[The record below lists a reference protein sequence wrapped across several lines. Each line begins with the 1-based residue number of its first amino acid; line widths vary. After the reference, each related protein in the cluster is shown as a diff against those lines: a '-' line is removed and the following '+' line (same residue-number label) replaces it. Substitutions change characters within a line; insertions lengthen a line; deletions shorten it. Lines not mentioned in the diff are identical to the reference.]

1 MVMTGAAA
9 LYLIPYFLSCAIS
22 LGVGLY
28 AWRRREENA
37 AAPFAWIAVSQG
49 ITTLGYILELLSPTL
64 RGKIFWDNLQFVGFV
79 VWPLALLAFVLKYTG
94 QKLAYPRL
102 VWFSVAFPGFFA
114 LLLVFTDQWH
124 HFIRPSSTLIPGDPF
139 PALVYDFTLTIWL
152 SFLYFIVVMAGS
164 LWVLLNRL
172 AFPQRL
178 YRAQI
183 LVITIGT
190 LVPLVGI
197 TLTALGLQVTFHRD
211 TTPFTYAISNLIVA
225 WGLFRYQLF
234 DVVPVAR
241 EAVIENMADAV
252 MVLDRRGRVIDYNP
266 SARSILH
273 LPERGI
279 IGSPLLDLLGDASQQ
294 LPPHLL
300 FGTGSAEL
308 TLTTEA
314 GEHTFEVSTLPLQAR
329 RGRDLG
335 RLITWHDITERKQA
349 EQAIHQYARQLEE
362 ANQHLQELSQLKDQF
377 VSNVSHELRTPIT
390 NIKLSHQVITAGGE
404 RISYYLDILQRETE
418 RLENLI
424 EDLLTLSRLDQRRIN
439 FQFFPFKLN
448 KLLTE
453 YANDRRGLAEQKGLT
468 LHLELKPDLPTTW
481 AESRL
486 VGQVL
491 SILLT
496 NALNYTPAGG
506 HITIR
511 SDVRLQPE
519 KQWVGFQVQ
528 DTGPGITPADQSH
541 LFERFFR
548 GKVGQNSG
556 APGTGLGLAIAK
568 EIVTRH
574 DGCIEVQSS
583 GIPGEGTTFSVWLP
597 IIERSEIE

>member
-1 MVMTGAAA
+1 MTSAAA
-9 LYLIPYFLSCAIS
+9 LYLIPYFLSCVIS
-22 LGVGLY
+22 LGVGLN

-37 AAPFAWIAVSQG
+37 AAPFAWIALSQG
-49 ITTLGYILELLSPTL
+49 ATTFGYILELLSPTIP
-64 RGKIFWDNLQFVGFV
+64 GKVFWDNLQFVGLII
-79 VWPLALLAFVLKYTG
+79 WPLAFLAFALQYTG
-94 QKLAYPRL
+94 LKLSYPRL
-102 VWFSVAFPGFFA
+102 IWLLIITPGILTLA
-114 LLLVFTDQWH
+114 LIFTDSWH
-124 HFIRPSSTLIPGDPF
+124 GLIRPHTTLIPGEPF
-139 PALVYDFTLTIWL
+139 PDLAYEFTPTIWF
-152 SFLYFIVVMAGS
+152 SFIYFVITMGGG
-164 LWVLLNRL
+164 LLILLNRL
-172 AFPQRL
+172 VFPQRL
-178 YRAQI
+178 YRAQV
-183 LVITIGT
+183 LVITVGT
-190 LVPLVGI
+190 LVPLVGL
-197 TLTALGLQVTFHRD
+197 TLTILGIQITFHRD
-211 TTPFTYAISNLIVA
+211 TTPFTYAVSNLIIA

-234 DVVPVAR
+234 DIVPVAR
-241 EAVIENMADAV
+241 EAVIENMAEAV

-266 SARSILH
+266 SARSILQ

-279 IGSPLLDLLGDASQQ
+279 IGSSLPSLLGDTSRQ

-300 FGTGSAEL
+300 FGTGSSEL
-308 TLTTEA
+308 IIPTET
-314 GEHTFEVSTLPLQAR
+314 GEHVFAVNVHPLQAH

-335 RLITWHDITERKQA
+335 RLIIWHDITERKQA
-349 EQAIHQYARQLEE
+349 EEAIHQYADQLEQ
-362 ANQHLQELSQLKDQF
+362 ANHHLQELSQLKDQF
-377 VSNVSHELRTPIT
+377 VANVSHELRTPLT
-390 NIKLSHQVITAGGE
+390 NIKLSHQIITTGGE
-404 RISYYLDILQRETE
+404 RTGYYLDILKREIE

-424 EDLLTLSRLDQRRIN
+424 EDLLTLSRLDQHRIN
-439 FQFFPFKLN
+439 FQFFPFHLN

-453 YANDRRGLAEQKGLT
+453 YVNDRQGLAEQKGLT
-468 LHLELKPDLPTTW
+468 LHLDLKPDLPTTW

-528 DTGPGITPADQSH
+528 DTGPGITPADQTH

-548 GKVGQNSG
+548 GRVGQNSG

-568 EIVTRH
+568 EIISQH

-583 GIPGEGTTFSVWLP
+583 GIPGEGTTFAVWLP
-597 IIERSEIE
+597 IIERQTLES